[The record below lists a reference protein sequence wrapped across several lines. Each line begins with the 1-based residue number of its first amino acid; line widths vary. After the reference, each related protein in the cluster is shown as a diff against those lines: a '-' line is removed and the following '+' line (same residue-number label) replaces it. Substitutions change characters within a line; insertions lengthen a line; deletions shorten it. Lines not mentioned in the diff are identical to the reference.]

1 MKTRND
7 HGEKCFIQNK
17 YTPNAKLTIVWTDK
31 TTLKKFSLYFETR
44 ELDTLYREAAL
55 SQTRSWNREAMPVNE
70 INCVSGFNISA
81 EKLDSLSLTILFWPL
96 QCDWKQKKNL
106 TQNLFKD

>member
-1 MKTRND
+1 MGLFFIRQNLPKIKKSKEPRKERKIRFSYRINYMKTRND

-17 YTPNAKLTIVWTDK
+17 YTPNAKLKIVGTDK

-55 SQTRSWNREAMPVNE
+55 SQTRS
-70 INCVSGFNISA
+70 
-81 EKLDSLSLTILFWPL
+81 
-96 QCDWKQKKNL
+96 
-106 TQNLFKD
+106 

>member
-17 YTPNAKLTIVWTDK
+17 NTPNAKLTIVWTDK
-31 TTLKKFSLYFETR
+31 TTLKKFSLYFQTR

-55 SQTRSWNREAMPVNE
+55 SQIRSWNREAMPVHE
-70 INCVSGFNISA
+70 INCV
-81 EKLDSLSLTILFWPL
+81 FWV
-96 QCDWKQKKNL
+96 
-106 TQNLFKD
+106 